1 MPRDHCQQNTA
12 GKIAEFVPMFGLSLH
27 GLNQAIAVLQGRSS
41 L

>member
-1 MPRDHCQQNTA
+1 MPRDHWQQNTA
-12 GKIAEFVPMFGLSLH
+12 GEIAEFVSMLGLSLH